1 MVPMC
6 ERVLEIVTKTFIKEA
21 RDGCIIGQL
30 DFLDGYYNHVE
41 SYRRI
46 FEIVVSNFDIC
57 QLIALR
63 RLIVCV
69 ADRALYNWF
78 HLLQSTDEIQL
89 LITPEGTQEPL
100 NFTTCAPHL
109 PHCLFSSVGWIA
121 KCSSLG
127 SPYTGAEKALSLLD
141 DCEKAPTAPLQLPPL
156 PDFPDPKIEWY
167 GRTAHQQAAM
177 DKFGFWLMRVVR
189 DKTIDEWLSL
199 LAGQEPNPADVWLAM
214 QARSMPEG
222 WAERL
227 QQARQLEEDIVFDMM
242 LDTVDILLHSFL
254 YDIDALSEYAIVVKT
269 PLGQVDDLTR
279 EPMLVSLPAE
289 LFGDEGWIA
298 RFSRYPRASVD
309 RDAG

>member
-1 MVPMC
+1 MRVC
-6 ERVLEIVTKTFIKEA
+6 DQVLEVATKTFVKLA
-21 RDGCIIGQL
+21 LDTCIGSML
-30 DFLDGYYNHVE
+30 SSLDGYYYAGASKRV
-41 SYRRI
+41 
-46 FEIVVSNFDIC
+46 FEFVVSNFDIR

-89 LITPEGTQEPL
+89 LITPEGTQEPINL
-100 NFTTCAPHL
+100 TTCAPHL

-121 KCSSLG
+121 KHSSLDR
-127 SPYTGAEKALSLLD
+127 PYAWAQKTLSLLD
-141 DCEKAPTAPLQLPPL
+141 DCKKAPVAPLQLPPL
-156 PDFPDPKIEWY
+156 PDFPDPKVEWY

-189 DKTIDEWLSL
+189 DKTMDEWLSL

-214 QARSMPEG
+214 QVRSMPEG
-222 WAERL
+222 WAELL
-227 QQARQLEEDIVFDMM
+227 QQARQLEEDVVFDMM
-242 LDTVDILLHSFL
+242 LNTVDGLLHFSL

-279 EPMLVSLPAE
+279 VPMLVNLAAE
-289 LFGDEGWIA
+289 LYGDEGWIA

-309 RDAG
+309 RDAQ